1 MKILKKDETI
11 VQKLVGEVQ
20 DSKDEVESICVT
32 MHSAP
37 VVNFADGK
45 AVVFSWAEL
54 VDMAV
59 NFKNMNDKDIKLFM
73 IKHKILNNCEVSV
86 DTEFGHKE
94 VFTQKEIDK
103 MIERGYIDL
112 DNYYLIEVEK

>member
-1 MKILKKDETI
+1 MKILREDETI

-32 MHSAP
+32 MHFAP

-45 AVVFSWAEL
+45 AVVFSWADL

-59 NFKNMNDKDIKLFM
+59 NFKN
-73 IKHKILNNCEVSV
+73 S
-86 DTEFGHKE
+86 KE
-94 VFTQKEIDK
+94 
-103 MIERGYIDL
+103 G
-112 DNYYLIEVEK
+112 

>member
-1 MKILKKDETI
+1 MKILSEDEMI
-11 VQKLVGEVQ
+11 AQNYVGEVQ

-32 MHSAP
+32 MHFAP

-45 AVVFSWAEL
+45 AVVFSWADI

-59 NFKNMNDKDIKLFM
+59 NFKNKNDENEKLFK
-73 IKHKILNNCEVSV
+73 IKHLILRDCEVSV

-94 VFTQKEIDK
+94 VFTQKEIDE

-112 DNYYLIEVEK
+112 DNYYLIEV